1 MSRLSAPYGD
11 DSNPELVELIRAEIE
26 QHGPITFARFM
37 QLAIT
42 TPELGYYASGAA
54 RAGTSGDFLTAP
66 ETHPIFGAVVARQI
80 AECRRLMGEPES
92 FTVREFGAGQGTLA
106 ADILKSLSDETPK
119 ASRGLVYELADLSEP
134 SVAAALAMLASQGF
148 GAIARPAG
156 DEPFRGVA
164 LANELLDALPF
175 HRLVRHGGETL
186 EIYTAFQDGRFAD
199 QLGPVSEAA
208 AGELAVGL
216 SLVDGQRI
224 QVSPAVRAW
233 VELLAHEIESG
244 FALLID
250 YGYPQ
255 PSIHDP
261 RRFPQGT
268 LKTYRGHQVGGD
280 PYADIGRRDITA
292 HVDFSALSEAA
303 TRAGFDIVGLTTQA
317 EFVAGLGIDGLLL
330 EIQRRASLPE
340 EYVAAR
346 SAVMELLDP
355 RGLGRF
361 RVLILSKNVPP
372 GARLSGLAFR
382 MPGH

>member
-1 MSRLSAPYGD
+1 
-11 DSNPELVELIRAEIE
+11 
-26 QHGPITFARFM
+26 
-37 QLAIT
+37 
-42 TPELGYYASGAA
+42 
-54 RAGTSGDFLTAP
+54 
-66 ETHPIFGAVVARQI
+66 
-80 AECRRLMGEPES
+80 MGEPES

-199 QLGPVSEAA
+199 QLGPLSTAA
-208 AGELAVGL
+208 AKALLDGL
-216 SLVDGQRI
+216 VLSEGQRI
-224 QVSPAVRAW
+224 EVSPAVRAW
-233 VELLAHEIESG
+233 VESLASELESG

-250 YGYPQ
+250 YGYPR
-255 PSIHDP
+255 PTLYDSE
-261 RRFPQGT
+261 RFPEGT
-268 LKTYRGHQVGGD
+268 LKTYRSHQVGDD

-303 TRAGFDIVGLTTQA
+303 TRAGFDVVGLTTQA